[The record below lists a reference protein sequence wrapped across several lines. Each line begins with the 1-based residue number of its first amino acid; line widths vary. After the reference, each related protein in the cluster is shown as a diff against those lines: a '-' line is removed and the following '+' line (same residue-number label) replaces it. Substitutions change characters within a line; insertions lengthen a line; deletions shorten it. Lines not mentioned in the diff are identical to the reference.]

1 MHTSLL
7 MEHFHTLRLAGM
19 AAALEQQTTQT
30 AFLELPFEQRLGF
43 LVEAE
48 INARGNKR
56 LARLLKIAKL
66 KVHAAPEELDFRPGR
81 GIDRNVMAELLTCG
95 WVSRQQNILVTGPT
109 GAGKTW
115 IGCSLGLQA
124 ARKGHTVLYRRVNRL
139 LEEMEI
145 ARADG
150 SIIRLRQQL
159 AKTHVLILD
168 DFGLMPIEAVG
179 RGDLLEVLDDRA
191 GTGSTLVIGQLPI
204 KEWHG
209 YINDPALAD
218 AILDRLIHAG
228 HKIALKGDSMR
239 KVASAKK
246 TAD

>member
-7 MEHFHTLRLAGM
+7 MEHFRTLRLAGM

-30 AFLELPFEQRLGF
+30 AFAELPFGQRLGF

-48 INARGNKR
+48 INARDNKR
-56 LARLLKIAKL
+56 LVRLLKAAKL

-81 GIDRNVMAELLTCG
+81 GIDRSAIAELLTCG

-115 IGCSLGLQA
+115 IGCSLGVQA
-124 ARKGHTVLYRRVNRL
+124 ARKGYTVLYRRVNRL

-145 ARADG
+145 ARTDG
-150 SIIRLRQQL
+150 SIMRLRQQL

-168 DFGLMPIEAVG
+168 DFGLMPIEAAR
-179 RGDLLEVLDDRA
+179 RGDLLEVLDNRA
-191 GTGSTLVIGQLPI
+191 GTGSTVVLGQLPI

-209 YINDPALAD
+209 FINDPALAD

-239 KVASAKK
+239 KVASVKK